1 MLYEEIQIDSL
12 WQDFYLSE
20 FVVVW
25 SGSAL
30 LALPA
35 NKSILKVPKMTNVE
49 FANSINQD
57 EMAPNK
63 LPHLNLHC

>member
-1 MLYEEIQIDSL
+1 MLYEETKIDSL

-30 LALPA
+30 FALSA
-35 NKSILKVPKMTNVE
+35 DKLILKDTFFCLYEKGG
-49 FANSINQD
+49 
-57 EMAPNK
+57 
-63 LPHLNLHC
+63 LHNLLQ